1 MSNGKNVILNVGTWA
16 GPLKIFADLNIWFLA
31 WKLLELQE
39 TRDKAAVSKT
49 CSACTF
55 CTLLQ
60 TENVILCL
68 VTKCNFSI
76 RYVVFYFSLLLQN
89 IKKFNVI
96 FINNN
101 CFRLFYM
108 LIIYFEKF
116 STWVCCLPFV
126 VNVTLNLSILTLM
139 LWYTGK
145 ITISS
150 SFL

>member
-49 CSACTF
+49 YSACTF
-55 CTLLQ
+55 CNLLQ

-126 VNVTLNLSILTLM
+126 VNVTLILSILTLCFD
-139 LWYTGK
+139 TQGK
-145 ITISS
+145 
-150 SFL
+150 

>member
-16 GPLKIFADLNIWFLA
+16 GPLKIFGDLNIWFLA
-31 WKLLELQE
+31 WKLLGLQE
-39 TRDKAAVSKT
+39 TRDKVAVSKT
-49 CSACTF
+49 YSACTF
-55 CTLLQ
+55 CNLLQ

-101 CFRLFYM
+101 CFRLFYR

-116 STWVCCLPFV
+116 STWVYCLPFV
-126 VNVTLNLSILTLM
+126 VNVTLILSILTLM

-145 ITISS
+145 IGISS